1 MDLHEDG
8 RVVKAAGLR
17 SAVAIRVGSIPTPR
31 KMVFSKPI
39 KRMAGISAENADILR
54 PKLEHDYA
62 IGKEMYYKYLSKILI
77 RDAVGAEKYKDMLI
91 RHIDQYP
98 LIYDVSRFFEH
109 VPIPLP
115 PIQSN
120 MHVARWSAL
129 RAPPGHEPLG
139 DFENHAVPRPKPKR
153 ARRTLR
159 NYFEPPVE
167 RNNTRLTPIARNNG
181 NNNGNNNNRGNNR
194 GNNGNNNRRSQT
206 GGKKTRRRRD

>member
-1 MDLHEDG
+1 
-8 RVVKAAGLR
+8 
-17 SAVAIRVGSIPTPR
+17 
-31 KMVFSKPI
+31 MVFSKPI
-39 KRMAGISAENADILR
+39 KGMAGISAENADILR

-98 LIYDVSRFFEH
+98 LIYDVSRLFEH
-109 VPIPLP
+109 VPMDLP

-139 DFENHAVPRPKPKR
+139 YFENHAVPRPKPKR

-159 NYFEPPVE
+159 NYFQPPVE
-167 RNNTRLTPIARNNG
+167 RNNTRLTPIARNND
-181 NNNGNNNNRGNNR
+181 NNRDNRGN
-194 GNNGNNNRRSQT
+194 NNNRRSQT
-206 GGKKTRRRRD
+206 GGKKTRRRA